1 MRGVPS
7 PPFSPSSWLPDSR
20 AGRWALAL
28 FVVASVAVLFMG
40 VVGLVQQ
47 PAATFDH
54 DPLLAV
60 PAALAAVCGVVSAT
74 LGAYSILRHERALAV
89 ILTTA
94 AGLNLLAYVVGEAIR
109 RG

>member
-1 MRGVPS
+1 MRGDPS
-7 PPFSPSSWLPDSR
+7 PPFRRSSWLPDSR
-20 AGRWALAL
+20 AGRWSLGL
-28 FVVASVAVLFMG
+28 FGVASVAVLFMG

-47 PAATFDH
+47 PAVTFDH

-60 PAALAAVCGVVSAT
+60 PAALAAVCGVASAT
-74 LGAYSILRHERALAV
+74 LGGYSILRHERALAV

-94 AGLNLLAYVVGEAIR
+94 ACLNLVAYVVGEAMR